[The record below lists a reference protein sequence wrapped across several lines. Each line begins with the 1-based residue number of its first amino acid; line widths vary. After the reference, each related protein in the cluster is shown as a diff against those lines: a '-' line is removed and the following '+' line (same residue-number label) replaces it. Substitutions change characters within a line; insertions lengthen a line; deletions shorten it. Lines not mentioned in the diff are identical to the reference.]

1 VFLLGTNISGF
12 SQPNPGNRIITQS
25 DKTFHTL
32 NTQSCTGSLGD
43 PIVNF
48 TFGAG
53 TSAGVSFG
61 APLASTITNMQYV
74 ANQCPNDGY
83 YTITNYSTAC
93 FSNAWHTVTDHT
105 GDANGYYMLINA
117 SYTPSDFYVQQV
129 DGLCSGTTYQFSA
142 WVVNVL
148 NRAGISPNITFSIEK
163 TDGTILQSYN
173 SGDIPTTS
181 TPTWKQY
188 GMYFTTPIGIT
199 SVVIRMRN
207 NAPGGNGNDIG
218 LDDIQFRP
226 AGPLTFIAAS
236 IAGDSINVCGS
247 SIPLSATVESCY
259 VSDEYQWQVS
269 TNNGPW
275 SNLAGATSTSY
286 TVPVQPPGKYK
297 YRMLVSALGNIQVSN
312 CRVSSNVFTVVVVPP
327 ATVNRVTA
335 TICEGQSY
343 TLPSGTKLSIAGDYK
358 DTARYAFG
366 CDSLVTLLHL
376 VVQSPVFLNKDVF
389 ICEGESY
396 LLPGGIA
403 VSTPGIYKDTIKYK
417 VTGCD
422 SLLRTINLSIRPV
435 TVRDSSIVI
444 CNGDVITLPWGQRV
458 SATGVYSDTVRYVAG
473 CDSIISNAY
482 VHVTTAVTQ
491 SLERFICP
499 AESYRLPSG
508 AVVNT
513 PGFYIDTLRTDI
525 GCDSIITHLTLSAA
539 PPPTIE
545 LSKSNDVNCTLGISK
560 LTASGGARYVWTP
573 AESLSNPNVSNPV
586 ASPATT
592 TTYKVAVTTSR
603 GCTAEDTIT
612 VYVSADLAKN
622 GIQIPNAF
630 TPNGDGK
637 NDCFGVKFL
646 GQISNLKLSVYDRWG
661 NRVFY
666 TTNPSQCLDGTN
678 KGKVLQSDV
687 FIYQLSA
694 TTMCGDIIRK
704 GTVTLIR

>member
-1 VFLLGTNISGF
+1 
-12 SQPNPGNRIITQS
+12 
-25 DKTFHTL
+25 
-32 NTQSCTGSLGD
+32 
-43 PIVNF
+43 
-48 TFGAG
+48 
-53 TSAGVSFG
+53 
-61 APLASTITNMQYV
+61 
-74 ANQCPNDGY
+74 
-83 YTITNYSTAC
+83 
-93 FSNAWHTVTDHT
+93 
-105 GDANGYYMLINA
+105 
-117 SYTPSDFYVQQV
+117 
-129 DGLCSGTTYQFSA
+129 
-142 WVVNVL
+142 
-148 NRAGISPNITFSIEK
+148 
-163 TDGTILQSYN
+163 
-173 SGDIPTTS
+173 
-181 TPTWKQY
+181 
-188 GMYFTTPIGIT
+188 
-199 SVVIRMRN
+199 
-207 NAPGGNGNDIG
+207 
-218 LDDIQFRP
+218 
-226 AGPLTFIAAS
+226 
-236 IAGDSINVCGS
+236 
-247 SIPLSATVESCY
+247 
-259 VSDEYQWQVS
+259 
-269 TNNGPW
+269 
-275 SNLAGATSTSY
+275 
-286 TVPVQPPGKYK
+286 
-297 YRMLVSALGNIQVSN
+297 
-312 CRVSSNVFTVVVVPP
+312 
-327 ATVNRVTA
+327 
-335 TICEGQSY
+335 
-343 TLPSGTKLSIAGDYK
+343 
-358 DTARYAFG
+358 
-366 CDSLVTLLHL
+366 
-376 VVQSPVFLNKDVF
+376 
-389 ICEGESY
+389 
-396 LLPGGIA
+396 
-403 VSTPGIYKDTIKYK
+403 
-417 VTGCD
+417 
-422 SLLRTINLSIRPV
+422 
-435 TVRDSSIVI
+435 
-444 CNGDVITLPWGQRV
+444 V

-666 TTNPSQCLDGTN
+666 TTNPSQCWDGTN